1 MKFTAN
7 RQALLEAFQVVGAI
21 VPSRPIRAILS
32 HVHLVVQSDGRAS
45 LAATD
50 LELAMRFDVDLERV
64 DEVGEAVLP
73 ASRVASILRE
83 CRSETVS
90 FASDELG
97 KVRIEADRSAF
108 NLLGEAPDEFPT
120 LPDFPSERAFGLD
133 RKKLVTLIKKTQF
146 AVAREKSRFAFN
158 GAKLQ
163 IDGSIAR
170 MVATDGKR
178 LAMKEVAIDNAEGVE
193 AGPIVPARALA
204 IFDKVMSDEDE
215 TVRVALDE
223 KEIMLRTTRA
233 VISSRL
239 VEGSF
244 PNYQAVI
251 PKATPVVI
259 RFGREALA
267 SAFRQAALL
276 TSHETRSVRLELEDG
291 VARLSAHALD
301 AGDARI
307 ELDAPGYDGE
317 LFSIALNPDYV
328 IEGLKAFD
336 VDEVEFGFARSNA
349 PATLRGEEGLVYV
362 VMPVTMRNA

>member
-7 RQALLEAFQVVGAI
+7 RQALLEAFQVVGTI
-21 VPSRPIRAILS
+21 VPSRPIRAVLS
-32 HVHLVVQSDGRAS
+32 HVHLVVQSSGRAS
-45 LAATD
+45 LEATD
-50 LELAMRFDVDLERV
+50 LELAMRFDVTLDSV
-64 DEVGEAVLP
+64 TEVGEAVLP

-83 CRSETVS
+83 CRSEQVVFS
-90 FASDELG
+90 SDELG

-108 NLLGEAPDEFPT
+108 NLLSEAPEEFPT
-120 LPDFPSERAFGLD
+120 LPEFPDERAFGLD
-133 RKKLVTLIKKTQF
+133 RQKLVTLIKKTQF

-163 IDGSIAR
+163 IEDSVAR

-178 LAMKEVAIDNAEGVE
+178 LAMKEVEIENTDGVS
-193 AGPIVPARALA
+193 AGPIVPARALS
-204 IFDKVMSDEDE
+204 IFEKVMTDDDDL
-215 TVRVALDE
+215 VRMALDD
-223 KEIMLRTTRA
+223 KEVLVRTTRA

-251 PKATPVVI
+251 PKETPI
-259 RFGREALA
+259 ITRFGRDELA

-307 ELDAPGYDGE
+307 ELDAPGHEGE
-317 LFSIALNPDYV
+317 TFSIALNPDFV
-328 IEGLKAFD
+328 IEGLKVFD
-336 VDEVEFGFARSNA
+336 ADEIEFGFSRSNA
-349 PATLRGEEGLVYV
+349 PATLRGEAGLVYV